1 MQEEM
6 QMLSDKC
13 LNRLHDASM
22 EILRGVGVA
31 FHDPEALEVFKKH
44 GAKVSGNAVFL
55 DESHV
60 TKALETAPSQFTI
73 TARDPKKSVRIGK
86 KDSVLVPAYGAP
98 FMVTETGEQREATM
112 GDYNNFC
119 KLVQTSKYINM
130 NGFMMVEPL
139 DVPPETAHLDMQLS
153 NIVFCDKPFMASSA
167 GRQGA
172 LDAIEM
178 AGIVWGGKDK
188 IRDKPVMM
196 PLINPLSPLQ
206 YSSEMA
212 GALIEFARHGQ
223 PLLVAD
229 LVMAGSS
236 GPMTLEGLLALQ
248 SAEILAG
255 ITLTQLITPGVGVV
269 YGGILCPM
277 DMRTGVPSIGA
288 PEVSRTIPAT
298 AQLAKFYGL
307 PSRGG
312 GGLTDAHIPDMQAGI
327 ESTLAL
333 TTAARYGINFILH
346 ACGILGSFIAMS
358 YEKFIADE
366 EIWGM
371 ILRSLEPVKIA
382 DEAIDLE
389 AIKQVGIGGE
399 YLTHP
404 ETLERC
410 RTEFFLPDLLN
421 RKNYTDWKSSE
432 KKRLDERARN
442 IFAKRL
448 IAYKKPDIDPEVERA
463 LSEYVDKRKKK

>member
-6 QMLSDKC
+6 QILSDKC

-112 GDYNNFC
+112 EDYNNFC

-139 DVPPETAHLDMQLS
+139 DIPPETAHLDMQ
-153 NIVFCDKPFMASSA
+153 
-167 GRQGA
+167 
-172 LDAIEM
+172 E
-178 AGIVWGGKDK
+178 K

-212 GALIEFARHGQ
+212 GALVEFARHGQ

-255 ITLTQLITPGVGVV
+255 ITLAQLITPGVGVV

-327 ESTLAL
+327 ESTLVL

-389 AIKQVGIGGE
+389 TIKQVGIGGE

-410 RTEFFLPDLLN
+410 RTEFFLPELLN
-421 RKNYTDWKSSE
+421 RKNFTDWKSSG
-432 KKRLDERARN
+432 KKRLDETARN
-442 IFAKRL
+442 ILAKRL